1 MAYVLGGKEHQFF
14 KIFVEYC
21 TKAYNLVRKNGYF
34 LISIFMMMLSA
45 GEISWYFFKFLIN
58 FKGMPEL
65 SDESDIEYL
74 KMRLS
79 LDLSE
84 QEATNKFKREID
96 DSLNSTSRKIDNVFH
111 NMKR

>member
-1 MAYVLGGKEHQFF
+1 
-14 KIFVEYC
+14 
-21 TKAYNLVRKNGYF
+21 
-34 LISIFMMMLSA
+34 
-45 GEISWYFFKFLIN
+45 
-58 FKGMPEL
+58 MPEL